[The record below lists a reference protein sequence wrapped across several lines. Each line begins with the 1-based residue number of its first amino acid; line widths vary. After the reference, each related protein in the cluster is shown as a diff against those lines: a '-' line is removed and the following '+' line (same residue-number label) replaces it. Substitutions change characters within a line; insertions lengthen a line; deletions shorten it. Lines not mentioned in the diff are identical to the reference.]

1 MPILPVMKVT
11 RKSDSKRIIV
21 NKSDY
26 NKDLHILQDA
36 PKAEEK
42 QDAPKADE
50 KQDAPKADEN
60 NPISLRQAVLKLDI
74 KNESHWTDAGLPM
87 MKIVEG
93 FLGYNVTRKELEDV
107 ASDITRE
114 TIEDILDGKSN
125 S

>member
-26 NKDLHILQDA
+26 NKDLYIL
-36 PKAEEK
+36 

-60 NPISLRQAVLKLDI
+60 NPISLRQAVLKLDTG
-74 KNESHWTDAGLPM
+74 NEEHWTNAGLPRLE
-87 MKIVEG
+87 IVEG
-93 FLGYNVTRKELEDV
+93 FLGYDVTRKELE
-107 ASDITRE
+107 ALAGDITRE